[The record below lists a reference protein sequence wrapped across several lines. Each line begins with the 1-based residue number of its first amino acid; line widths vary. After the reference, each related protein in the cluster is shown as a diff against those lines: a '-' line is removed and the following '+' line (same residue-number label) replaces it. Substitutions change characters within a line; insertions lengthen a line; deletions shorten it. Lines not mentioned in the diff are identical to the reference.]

1 MKISDIPEIERPREK
16 LVAKGAHNLRLEELY
31 AILFRSGRKGLSA
44 LDIGKELTHV
54 IELHRLPQTTY
65 EELVAIDGV
74 DISKACTLLAAIEL
88 GKRIYEKND
97 TTVRIHAPED
107 ALSLLS
113 GIKSQRKEHF
123 MVMYLNARSE
133 VIHSETVSIGTLNA
147 SLVHPREVF
156 EPAVKHL
163 ASVILLAHNH
173 PSGDVEPSDADISIT
188 KRLVEVGKL
197 MGIEV
202 MDHIIIT
209 NTQYFSFREHTMI

>member
-16 LVAKGAHNLRLEELY
+16 LIAKGAHNLRIEELY

-44 LDIGKELTHV
+44 LDIGQEVTKLV
-54 IELHRLPQTTY
+54 DVSRLSDITFEQ
-65 EELVAIDGV
+65 VSAIDGV
-74 DISKACTLLAAIEL
+74 DVSKACTLLAAIEL
-88 GKRIYEKND
+88 GKRIYVKNN

-107 ALSLLS
+107 ALTLLS

-123 MVMYLNARSE
+123 MVVYLNARNE

-173 PSGDVEPSDADISIT
+173 PSGDVEPSDADIAIT

-209 NTQYFSFREHTMI
+209 STLYYSFREHNMI